1 MSWERADFININS
14 MEDEMNYG
22 IRLFAVA
29 IAALLVVG
37 YAPNGFANDF
47 YKGKTIRVAVG
58 FAAGGGYDTYAR
70 AVVRHMGKH
79 IPGNPEFVVDNMTGA
94 GSLIAANY
102 TYNKADRD
110 GTFLGVWNSAFVLY
124 QALGD
129 RAVRLDAPKLGWIG
143 APVKGSP
150 HCSVMA
156 FTGLNSFEDIL
167 KSGKSLKMGA
177 TRAGSTYNDLP
188 KILNETIGSK
198 FNVITGYEGTSK
210 ILLGMRSRELEGGC
224 WGWESARVVAR
235 PMLEAKG
242 DDRLIPVIIHR
253 KWKDPLVKDLPLI
266 PEMIKAKADQ
276 DGLAVYQAW
285 GGQYEF
291 QRPFVAPPG
300 LPQDRLEVLRKG
312 FTATFKDP
320 EFLAEAE
327 KSKLYLDYV
336 SADEI
341 HGHVKDILHIT
352 AKAKESLQFLVRK
365 QKKD

>member
-1 MSWERADFININS
+1 MGLSI
-14 MEDEMNYG
+14 
-22 IRLFAVA
+22 VA
-29 IAALLVVG
+29 IVALILLGRLPGAA
-37 YAPNGFANDF
+37 ADDF
-47 YKGKTIRVAVG
+47 YQGKTIRVAVG

-70 AVVRHMGKH
+70 AVARHMGKH
-79 IPGNPEFVVDNMTGA
+79 IPGNPEFVVENMTGA

-102 TYNKADRD
+102 TYNKAARD

-156 FTGLNSFEDIL
+156 YTGLKSFEDIL

-188 KILNETIGSK
+188 KILNETIGTK
-198 FNVITGYEGTSK
+198 FDVITGYEGTSK
-210 ILLGMRSRELEGGC
+210 ILLAMRSKEVEGGC
-224 WGWESARVVAR
+224 WGWESARVVAK
-235 PMLEAKG
+235 PMFEAKG
-242 DDRLIPVIIHR
+242 DERLIPVIIHR
-253 KWKDPLVKDLPLI
+253 KWEDPLVKDLPLI
-266 PEMIKAKADQ
+266 PEVIKAKADK
-276 DGLAVYQAW
+276 DGLAVYRSW

-300 LPQDRLEVLRKG
+300 VPKERLEILRKA
-312 FTATFKDP
+312 FAATFKDP

-327 KSKLYLDYV
+327 KSKLFLDYV

-341 HGHVKDILHIT
+341 YRHIKDILDIT
-352 AKAKESLQFLVRK
+352 PKAKESLQFLVRK
-365 QKKD
+365 QKETN

>member
-1 MSWERADFININS
+1 
-14 MEDEMNYG
+14 MEYRNG
-22 IRLFAVA
+22 LIAA
-29 IAALLVVG
+29 AAALLAVAG
-37 YAPNGFANDF
+37 YSGAWANDF

-70 AVVRHMGKH
+70 AVARHMGKH
-79 IPGNPEFVVDNMTGA
+79 IPGNPEFVVENMTGA
-94 GSLIAANY
+94 GSLVAANY

-129 RAVRLDAPKLGWIG
+129 RAVRLDSQKLNWIG

-156 FTGLNSFEDIL
+156 FTGLKTFDDVL
-167 KSGKSLKMGA
+167 KSGRALKMGA

-188 KILNETIGSK
+188 KILNQTIGTK
-198 FNVITGYEGTSK
+198 FDVITGYEGTSK
-210 ILLGMRSRELEGGC
+210 ILLGMRSKELEGGC
-224 WGWESARVVAR
+224 WGWESARVTAR

-242 DDRLIPVIIHR
+242 EERLIPVIIHR
-253 KWKDPLVKDLPLI
+253 KWEDPLVKDLPLI
-266 PEMIKAKADQ
+266 PDVIKSKADK
-276 DGLAVYQAW
+276 DGLAVYKAW

-300 LPQDRLEVLRKG
+300 VPEDRLKILRDA
-312 FTATFKDP
+312 FTATFKDR

-336 SADEI
+336 SAQEI
-341 HGHVKDILHIT
+341 NGHVKDILDIT
-352 AKAKESLQFLVRK
+352 PKAKESLQFLVRK
-365 QKKD
+365 QRQN

>member
-1 MSWERADFININS
+1 MKHSILAVT
-14 MEDEMNYG
+14 
-22 IRLFAVA
+22 AAVVA
-29 IAALLVVG
+29 IAG
-37 YAPNGFANDF
+37 YAASATANDF

-58 FAAGGGYDTYAR
+58 FSAGGGYDTYAR
-70 AVVRHMGKH
+70 AVARHMGKH

-94 GSLIAANY
+94 GSLVAANY

-129 RAVRLDAPKLGWIG
+129 RAVRLDARKLGWIG

-150 HCSVMA
+150 HCSIMA
-156 FTGLNSFEDIL
+156 HTGLKSFEEIL

-188 KILNETIGSK
+188 KILNQTLGTK
-198 FNVITGYEGTSK
+198 FDIITGYEGTSK
-210 ILLGMRSRELEGGC
+210 ILLGMRSKELDGGC
-224 WGWESARVVAR
+224 WGWESARVVAK

-242 DDRLIPVIIHR
+242 DERLIPVIIHR
-253 KWKDPLVKDLPLI
+253 KWEDPLVKDLPLI
-266 PEMIKAKADQ
+266 PEVIKAKADA
-276 DGLAVYQAW
+276 DGLAVYKAW

-300 LPQDRLEVLRKG
+300 VPKDRLEVLRKA

-320 EFLAEAE
+320 EFLAEA
-327 KSKLYLDYV
+327 KKAKLFLDYV
-336 SADEI
+336 SAQEI
-341 HGHVKDILHIT
+341 DRHVKDILDIT
-352 AKAKESLQFLVRK
+352 PKAKEDLQLLVRK
-365 QKKD
+365 QKEN

>member
-1 MSWERADFININS
+1 MKRKIALSIAIFIGLALGVSPKAMAADNFYEGKTVR
-14 MEDEMNYG
+14 M
-22 IRLFAVA
+22 
-29 IAALLVVG
+29 VVG
-37 YAPNGFANDF
+37 FS
-47 YKGKTIRVAVG
+47 
-58 FAAGGGYDTYAR
+58 AGGGYDTYAR
-70 AVVRHMGKH
+70 AVARHLGKH
-79 IPGNPEFVVDNMTGA
+79 IPGNPEFVVENMTGA

-110 GTFLGVWNSAFVLY
+110 GTFLGVWNSAYVLY

-129 RAVRLDAPKLGWIG
+129 RAVRIDARKLGWIG

-150 HCSVMA
+150 HCSIMA
-156 FTGLNSFEDIL
+156 FTGLDSFEDIL

-188 KILNETIGSK
+188 KILNQTVGTK
-198 FNVITGYEGTSK
+198 FDVITGYEGTSK
-210 ILLGMRSRELEGGC
+210 ILLGMRSKEVEGGC
-224 WGWESARVVAR
+224 WGWESARVTAR

-242 DDRLIPVIIHR
+242 GERLIPVIIHR

-266 PEMIKAKADQ
+266 PEVIKAKADK
-276 DGLAVYQAW
+276 DGVAVYKAW
-285 GGQYEF
+285 GAQYEF

-300 LPQDRLEVLRKG
+300 LPKDRLEILRKG
-312 FTATFKDP
+312 FAATLKDP

-341 HGHVKDILHIT
+341 NGLVKDILDIT
-352 AKAKESLQFLVRK
+352 PKAKESLQFLVRK
-365 QKKD
+365 QKETN

>member
-1 MSWERADFININS
+1 
-14 MEDEMNYG
+14 MNKCRQRFV
-22 IRLFAVA
+22 ILTV
-29 IAALLVVG
+29 AALMIGGG
-37 YAPNGFANDF
+37 YAGVALANDF
-47 YKGKTIRVAVG
+47 YKGKTVRVAVG

-70 AVVRHMGKH
+70 AVARHLGKH

-94 GSLIAANY
+94 GSLVAANY

-129 RAVRLDAPKLGWIG
+129 RAVRLDARKLGWIG

-150 HCSVMA
+150 PCSIMA

-167 KSGKSLKMGA
+167 ESGRALKMGA

-188 KILNETIGSK
+188 KILNQTIGTK

-210 ILLGMRSRELEGGC
+210 ILLGMRSKELEGGC
-224 WGWESARVVAR
+224 WGWESARVVAK

-242 DDRLIPVIIHR
+242 DERLIPIIIHR
-253 KWKDPLVKDLPLI
+253 KWNDPLVKDLPLI
-266 PEMIKAKADQ
+266 PEVIKAKADKE
-276 DGLAVYQAW
+276 GLAVYKAW

-300 LPQDRLEVLRKG
+300 VPKDRLDILRKG
-312 FTATFKDP
+312 FAATFKDP

-327 KSKLYLDYV
+327 KAKLYLDYV
-336 SADEI
+336 SAQEI
-341 HGHVKDILHIT
+341 DRHVKDILDIT
-352 AKAKESLQFLVRK
+352 PKAKENLQFLVRK
-365 QKKD
+365 QKQN